1 MAACLLKPFGFESGG
16 IIRRC
21 GHGPMSSMAKF
32 ASLEL
37 FLSREAVGA
46 VQRLRDLPEELFE
59 RLRARFGAATGPVL
73 LDDEGLDMFWSTP
86 QDELLLHLP
95 PIRVWFI
102 DAMDARLANLWELR
116 DLRLTC
122 RQKLLTL
129 SDYRPHV
136 ARVIWYRQRLAVRS
150 YWAFFLGARARTG
163 TSERGRVLPRKELP

>member
-1 MAACLLKPFGFESGG
+1 
-16 IIRRC
+16 
-21 GHGPMSSMAKF
+21 MSSMAQL
-32 ASLEL
+32 ASLQF
-37 FLSREAVGA
+37 FLGREAVGA
-46 VQRLRDLPEELFE
+46 VHRLRDLPEEMFVQ
-59 RLRARFGAATGPVL
+59 LRARFGAATGPVL
-73 LDDEGLDMFWSTP
+73 LDDEGLDTFWSTP

-122 RQKLLTL
+122 RQMLLTL

-150 YWAFFLGARARTG
+150 YWAFFWGEG
-163 TSERGRVLPRKELP
+163 EDGDE